1 MTTDTI
7 PMTDPP
13 AARIRPV
20 ATDRPW
26 IWLTAG
32 WRDMVAT
39 KPIAL
44 AYGGAV
50 CLAGWVVSLLLFEAG
65 TLWAILPATS
75 GFFLVGPLVAAG
87 LYEASRLRE
96 HRTTESHTATPP
108 VTHGRRD
115 RLRLPRLRRQ

>member
-1 MTTDTI
+1 M
-7 PMTDPP
+7 
-13 AARIRPV
+13 
-20 ATDRPW
+20 ATP
-26 IWLTAG
+26 
-32 WRDMVAT
+32 
-39 KPIAL
+39 PIAL

-96 HRTTESHTATPP
+96 QGSRADARRHAGPLPP
-108 VTHGRRD
+108 QRR
-115 RLRLPRLRRQ
+115 RRSPSWAWCCWCCTCSGSASRG